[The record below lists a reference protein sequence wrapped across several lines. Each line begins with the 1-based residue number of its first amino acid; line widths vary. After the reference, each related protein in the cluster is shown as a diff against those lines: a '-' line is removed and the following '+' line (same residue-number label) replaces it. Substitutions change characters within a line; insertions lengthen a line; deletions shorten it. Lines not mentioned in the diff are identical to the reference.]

1 MKNTFLIGLALSLF
15 VCFNT
20 SAKSKKSNEAAV
32 ADTTKK
38 APLIDPEQAFDEAT
52 AKERNP
58 ELKKEDQLYE
68 PREVMLEVHAG
79 LNMSTYSSD
88 YHQTDYRFG
97 PVIGIGADFPI
108 KNIFS
113 IAPELNISVIGS
125 QIKYDVENK
134 LSAKERLTYLE
145 IPLYARWQFSHNQ
158 SKPFIAVAPTLGI
171 GLGGKRHYDGDTRLM
186 TEEEA
191 EKVPLFAP
199 NQDTEEQSAI
209 YKKADFGFKLKAGV
223 YVKTKWAVSIGYQ
236 LGIANICNS
245 DYFEKD
251 IIPGYFNDR
260 VIKVAPSVK
269 NANIF
274 ATYSYYW

>member
-15 VCFNT
+15 VCFNAN
-20 SAKSKKSNEAAV
+20 AKSKKSNEAK
-32 ADTTKK
+32 ADTTQK
-38 APLIDPEQAFDEAT
+38 APLNDPEQAFDEAT

-79 LNMSTYSSD
+79 LNMSNYSSD
-88 YHQTDYRFG
+88 YHQTDYKFG

-113 IAPELNISVIGS
+113 IAPELNISVIGANV
-125 QIKYDVENK
+125 KYDIDNK
-134 LSAKERLTYLE
+134 VSAKERLTYME
-145 IPLYARWQFSHNQ
+145 IPIYARWQFSHNQ
-158 SKPFIAVAPTLGI
+158 TKPFIAVAPTVGI
-171 GLGGKRHYDGDTRLM
+171 GLGGKRCYDNDLRMM

-199 NQDTEEQSAI
+199 NQDTEEQNAN
-209 YKKADFGFKLKAGV
+209 YKKADFGLKFKAGV
-223 YVKTKWAVSIGYQ
+223 YVKTKWAVSVGYQ
-236 LGIANICNS
+236 LGIVNICN
-245 DYFEKD
+245 DKYFDE

-260 VIKVAPSVK
+260 IIDKAPSVK
-269 NANIF
+269 NSNIF